1 MFIAIGLTV
10 ALGYA
15 NDDQETA
22 PAEGSTAASFPCGR
36 QYNEFVLLHQT
47 NDDPSVFVMNAIVKL
62 QCRYFP
68 NNRIN
73 LEVEDLGYPSVD
85 GFIGM
90 DVEGHCFYG
99 KIVDAD
105 EWGYDDKLAVWEVMF
120 VRGVEAVFDAFAK
133 RDGEVFFVTDKRGG
147 QPGPQTPPPY
157 VPILPPL
164 PLNSDFNANEFY
176 AGYRDG
182 LELSLANATPIMHDS
197 LPLLMFFVARPP
209 RRLSAPLP
217 QSGEAYEA
225 GMKAGFAAAPD
236 ELDRWLKHILLWMQ
250 RRPNAGI
257 IVKPKRY

>member
-1 MFIAIGLTV
+1 MLALFLRLYCSLSRLIPTLIALWLSV

-15 NDDQETA
+15 NDDQVVA
-22 PAEGSTAASFPCGR
+22 PAEGAAAASLPCGR
-36 QYNEFVLLHQT
+36 QYNEFVLLRQT
-47 NDDPSVFVMNAIVKL
+47 NDDPSVFGMNAIVKL

-73 LEVEDLGYPSVD
+73 MEVEELGYPSVD

-90 DVEGHCFYG
+90 DAEA
-99 KIVDAD
+99 I
-105 EWGYDDKLAVWEVMF
+105 WGEMF
-120 VRGVEAVFDAFAK
+120 VRGVEAVFDALAK
-133 RDGEVFFVTDKRGG
+133 RDGEVISLPTKHGG
-147 QPGPQTPPPY
+147 PRGPQLPPPY
-157 VPILPPL
+157 VPVLPPL
-164 PLNSDFNANEFY
+164 PLDPDINADEFY

-209 RRLSAPLP
+209 RRLSALLP
-217 QSGEAYEA
+217 QSGEAYET

-236 ELDRWLKHILLWMQ
+236 ELDRWLKHILQWMQ

-257 IVKPKRY
+257 IVRPKRY